1 MKNKTRYLTLAAVIA
16 ALYVVLTYL
25 SALFGLSGQNLIQVR
40 LSEALCILPYF
51 TPAAVPGVTIGCL
64 IANLATGAHIL
75 DIVFGTLATLLGAIG
90 TRLLRKWRFL
100 APLPPILANTL
111 IVPFVLRYAYL
122 MTDTAMPILF
132 LTVGVGEIIS
142 VGVIGMLLLLALQ
155 KREKQLFGD
164 AANRIYKEE

>member
-1 MKNKTRYLTLAAVIA
+1 MKTTKKTRYMTRAAVIA
-16 ALYVVLTYL
+16 ALYVVLTWF

-51 TPAAVPGVTIGCL
+51 TAAAVPGLAIGCL
-64 IANLATGAHIL
+64 ISNILTGAHVL

-100 APLPPILANTL
+100 APVPPILANTV

-132 LTVGVGEIIS
+132 LTVGIGEIIS
-142 VGVIGMLLLLALQ
+142 VGVLGMLLLFALE
-155 KREKQLFGD
+155 KRRSYLFG
-164 AANRIYKEE
+164 AE